1 MELNMKKAFVDGG
14 IYKVKGALS
23 ETLLPFQLKYEDDLN
38 TALCYPEIVSFKIM
52 DSTNENYNGIG
63 GTLVVD
69 TRRSI
74 LVYEKD
80 DRLLINAKT
89 IEEMFHAT
97 NRFVTLDITY
107 HKDKINKLDFI
118 VDIGLVTKAEID
130 NKTVRIDDYYVGLIT
145 SINKDDLSVDIE
157 FQVMNEADIFHPIM
171 MIRKITLP
179 LSRIIASEYL
189 SLKKATNHGRD
200 LNDVR

>member
-1 MELNMKKAFVDGG
+1 MQINMKHVFVDGG

-23 ETLLPFQLKYEDDLN
+23 NTLLPFQLKYEDSLN
-38 TALCYPEIVSFKIM
+38 TDLCYPEIISFKIL
-52 DSTNENYNGIG
+52 DGTHENYNGIG
-63 GTLVVD
+63 GKLVVD
-69 TRRSI
+69 TRRTTLI
-74 LVYEKD
+74 YEKD
-80 DRLLINAKT
+80 DRLLINAGT

-107 HKDKINKLDFI
+107 HKDRINKLDFI

-189 SLKKATNHGRD
+189 SLKTATNHGRD

>member
-23 ETLLPFQLKYEDDLN
+23 DTQLPFQLKYEDSLN
-38 TALCYPEIVSFKIM
+38 TDHCYPEIISFKII
-52 DSTNENYNGIG
+52 DGTHENYNGIG
-63 GTLVVD
+63 GKLVVD
-69 TRRSI
+69 TRRAT

-89 IEEMFHAT
+89 IEEMFYAT
-97 NRFVTLDITY
+97 NRFVAMDITY
-107 HKDKINKLDFI
+107 SHREMLKTDFI
-118 VDIGLVTKAEID
+118 VDIGLVTKEEIE
-130 NKTVRIDDYYVGLIT
+130 NKTVRIYDSYVGFIT
-145 SINKDDLSVDIE
+145 SRNKDDLSFDVE
-157 FQVMNEADIFHPIM
+157 FQVMNMSNLSIE
-171 MIRKITLP
+171 IRKITLP
-179 LSRIIASEYL
+179 LSIIISSRYL

>member
-1 MELNMKKAFVDGG
+1 MEINMKHAFINGG

-23 ETLLPFQLKYEDDLN
+23 DTFLPFNLKYNDDLN
-38 TALCYPEIVSFKIM
+38 TDLCYPEILTFEIIDGEQEK
-52 DSTNENYNGIG
+52 YNGIG
-63 GTLVVD
+63 GKLVVD
-69 TRRSI
+69 TRRTS

-80 DRLLINAKT
+80 DRFRITAQT

-118 VDIGLVTKAEID
+118 VDIGLVTKEEIE
-130 NKTVRIDDYYVGLIT
+130 NKTVRIDDSYVGLIT
-145 SINKDDLSVDIE
+145 SINKDDLSFDIE
-157 FQVMNEADIFHPIM
+157 FQVMNEHDIFHPIM

-189 SLKKATNHGRD
+189 SLKTATNHGRD
-200 LNDVR
+200 LNDVI

>member
-1 MELNMKKAFVDGG
+1 MEINMKHAFINGG

-23 ETLLPFQLKYEDDLN
+23 EKPLPFQLKYEDDLN
-38 TALCYPEIVSFKIM
+38 TAKCYPEMISFKII
-52 DSTNENYNGIG
+52 DGNHENYNGIG
-63 GTLVVD
+63 GTLIVD
-69 TRRSI
+69 TRRAT

-80 DRLLINAKT
+80 NRLLINAGT

-118 VDIGLVTKAEID
+118 VDIGLVTKDEID
-130 NKTVRIDDYYVGLIT
+130 NKTVRIDDSYVGLIT
-145 SINKDDLSVDIE
+145 AINKDDLSFDIE
-157 FQVMNEADIFHPIM
+157 FQVINEHDIFHPIM

-189 SLKKATNHGRD
+189 SLKTATNHGRD